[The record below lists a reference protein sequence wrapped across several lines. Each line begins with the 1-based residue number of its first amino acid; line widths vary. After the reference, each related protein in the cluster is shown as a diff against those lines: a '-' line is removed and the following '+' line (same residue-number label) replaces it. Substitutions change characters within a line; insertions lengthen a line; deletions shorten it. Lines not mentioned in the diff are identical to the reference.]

1 MAKKKKKE
9 TVVSGV
15 SAVAVPQSANR
26 SHPFTALQGYFPGRQ
41 AELELYRSLR
51 EAIPVIDAAL
61 DKTVRL
67 LGDFTVRCSD
77 ERAEQ
82 AALRFMET
90 VQVGSMQRGVHAF
103 VRTFFDQLLTYGTAV
118 GEMVLTAGRLTHLYN
133 ADLRD
138 VALRVGENP
147 LDVTVCSRGAAGKL
161 EPVRYPGLIL
171 KSVLNPEPG
180 SVYGTSLLKGLPF
193 VSEILLKIF
202 NTVGVNW
209 DRLGNVRYAVTY
221 KPQND
226 ALDKAYAAERA
237 QQIADAWSRAMREEN
252 TVRDF
257 IAVGD
262 VQVQAI
268 GSDNRMLSSEI
279 PVRQLLEQIV
289 AKLGIPPFLLGLSWS
304 STERMSSQQA
314 DILTSEI
321 DAYRR
326 ELEPVVLQICETYLR
341 FEGYDCPVEIEWEPL
356 TLQDITAL
364 SQAALL
370 DAQREKLRKEIGETQ
385 DDI

>member
-1 MAKKKKKE
+1 MAIRKKE
-9 TVVSGV
+9 TPV
-15 SAVAVPQSANR
+15 SAVHAIAAPQTGYLQQSALLCAASPTR
-26 SHPFTALQGYFPGRQ
+26 SGS
-41 AELELYRSLR
+41 LELYRLLR
-51 EAIPVIDAAL
+51 ERVPIIDAAIM
-61 DKTVRL
+61 KTVRL
-67 LGDFTVRCSD
+67 LGTFDVRCDD
-77 ERAEQ
+77 ERAQ
-82 AALRFMET
+82 TALRRFLKT
-90 VQVGSMQRGVHAF
+90 VPVGSLRCGIDAF
-103 VRTFFDQLLTYGTAV
+103 LSTYFEQLLTYGTAV
-118 GEMVLTAGRLTHLYN
+118 GEMVVTDGRLTDLFN
-133 ADLRD
+133 ADLRR
-138 VALRVGENP
+138 VAFSYGKTP
-147 LDVTVCSRGAAGKL
+147 LEIVVSAQTDNGRFL
-161 EPVRYPGLIL
+161 PVPYPGLIL
-171 KSVLNPEPG
+171 KSVHDPQPG
-180 SVYGTSLLKGLPF
+180 ALYGTSVLQGLPF
-193 VSEILLKIF
+193 VSNILMTIFRTTEI
-202 NTVGVNW
+202 NW
-209 DRLGNVRYAVTY
+209 ERLGNVRFAVTY

-268 GSDNRMLSSEI
+268 GSNNRMFSSEI

>member
-1 MAKKKKKE
+1 MAIRKKE
-9 TVVSGV
+9 TPV
-15 SAVAVPQSANR
+15 SAVHAIAAPQTGYLQQSALLCAASPTR
-26 SHPFTALQGYFPGRQ
+26 SGS
-41 AELELYRSLR
+41 LELYRLLR
-51 EAIPVIDAAL
+51 ERVPIIDAAIM
-61 DKTVRL
+61 KTVRL
-67 LGDFTVRCSD
+67 LGTFDVRCDD
-77 ERAEQ
+77 ERAQ
-82 AALRFMET
+82 TALRRFLKT
-90 VQVGSMQRGVHAF
+90 VPVGSLRCGIDAF
-103 VRTFFDQLLTYGTAV
+103 LSTYFEQLLTYGTAV
-118 GEMVLTAGRLTHLYN
+118 GEMVVTDGRLTDLFN
-133 ADLRD
+133 ADLRR
-138 VALRVGENP
+138 VAFSYGKTP
-147 LDVTVCSRGAAGKL
+147 LEIVVSAQTDNGRFL
-161 EPVRYPGLIL
+161 PVPYPGLIL
-171 KSVLNPEPG
+171 KSVHDPQPG
-180 SVYGTSLLKGLPF
+180 ALYGTSVLQGLPF
-193 VSEILLKIF
+193 VSNILMTIFRTTEI
-202 NTVGVNW
+202 NW
-209 DRLGNVRYAVTY
+209 ERLGNVRFAVTY

>member
-1 MAKKKKKE
+1 MAIRKKE
-9 TVVSGV
+9 TPV
-15 SAVAVPQSANR
+15 SAVHAVAAPQTGYLQQSALLCAASPTR
-26 SHPFTALQGYFPGRQ
+26 S
-41 AELELYRSLR
+41 ESLELYRLLR
-51 EAIPVIDAAL
+51 ERVPIIDAAIM
-61 DKTVRL
+61 KTVRL
-67 LGDFTVRCSD
+67 LGSFDVRCDD
-77 ERAEQ
+77 ERAQ
-82 AALRFMET
+82 TALRRFLKT
-90 VQVGSMQRGVHAF
+90 VPVGSLRCGIDAF
-103 VRTFFDQLLTYGTAV
+103 LSTYFEQLLTYGTAV
-118 GEMVLTAGRLTHLYN
+118 GEMVVTDGRLTDLFN
-133 ADLRD
+133 ADLRR
-138 VALRVGENP
+138 VAFSYGKTP
-147 LDVTVCSRGAAGKL
+147 LEIVVSAQTDNGRFL
-161 EPVRYPGLIL
+161 PVPYPGLIL
-171 KSVLNPEPG
+171 KSVHDPQPG
-180 SVYGTSLLKGLPF
+180 ALYGTSVLQGLPF
-193 VSEILLKIF
+193 VSNILMTIFRTTEI
-202 NTVGVNW
+202 NW
-209 DRLGNVRYAVTY
+209 ERLGNVRFAVTY

-326 ELEPVVLQICETYLR
+326 ELEPIVLQICETYLR

>member
-1 MAKKKKKE
+1 MAIRKKE
-9 TVVSGV
+9 TPV
-15 SAVAVPQSANR
+15 SAVHAVAAPQTGYLQQSALLCASSPTR
-26 SHPFTALQGYFPGRQ
+26 SGS
-41 AELELYRSLR
+41 LELYRLLR
-51 EAIPVIDAAL
+51 ERVPIIDAAIM
-61 DKTVRL
+61 KTVRL
-67 LGDFTVRCSD
+67 LGSFDVRCDD
-77 ERAEQ
+77 ERAQ
-82 AALRFMET
+82 TALRRFLKT
-90 VQVGSMQRGVHAF
+90 VPVGSLRCGIDAF
-103 VRTFFDQLLTYGTAV
+103 LSTYFEQLLTYGTAV
-118 GEMVLTAGRLTHLYN
+118 GEMVVTDGRLTDLFN
-133 ADLRD
+133 ADLRR
-138 VALRVGENP
+138 VAFSYGKTP
-147 LDVTVCSRGAAGKL
+147 LEIVVSAQTDNGRFL
-161 EPVRYPGLIL
+161 PVPYPGLIL
-171 KSVLNPEPG
+171 KSVHDPQPG
-180 SVYGTSLLKGLPF
+180 ALYGTSVLQGLPF
-193 VSEILLKIF
+193 VSNILMTIFRTTEI
-202 NTVGVNW
+202 NW
-209 DRLGNVRYAVTY
+209 ERLGNVRFAVTY

>member
-1 MAKKKKKE
+1 MAIRKKE
-9 TVVSGV
+9 TPV
-15 SAVAVPQSANR
+15 SAVHAVAAPQTGYLQQSALLCAASPTR
-26 SHPFTALQGYFPGRQ
+26 SGS
-41 AELELYRSLR
+41 LELYRLLR
-51 EAIPVIDAAL
+51 ERVPIIDAAIM
-61 DKTVRL
+61 KTVRL
-67 LGDFTVRCSD
+67 LGSFDVRCDD
-77 ERAEQ
+77 ERAQ
-82 AALRFMET
+82 TALWRFLKT
-90 VQVGSMQRGVHAF
+90 VPVGSLRCGIDAF
-103 VRTFFDQLLTYGTAV
+103 LSTYFEQLLTYGTAV
-118 GEMVLTAGRLTHLYN
+118 GEMVVTDGRLTDLFN
-133 ADLRD
+133 ADLRR
-138 VALRVGENP
+138 VAFSYGKTP
-147 LDVTVCSRGAAGKL
+147 LEIVVSAQTDNGRFL
-161 EPVRYPGLIL
+161 PVPYPALIL
-171 KSVLNPEPG
+171 KSVHDPRPG
-180 SVYGTSLLKGLPF
+180 ALYGTSVLQGLPF
-193 VSEILLKIF
+193 VSNILMTIFRTTEI
-202 NTVGVNW
+202 NW
-209 DRLGNVRYAVTY
+209 ERLGNVRFAVTY

>member
-1 MAKKKKKE
+1 MKKLI
-9 TVVSGV
+9 
-15 SAVAVPQSANR
+15 
-26 SHPFTALQGYFPGRQ
+26 AL
-41 AELELYRSLR
+41 
-51 EAIPVIDAAL
+51 
-61 DKTVRL
+61 
-67 LGDFTVRCSD
+67 
-77 ERAEQ
+77 
-82 AALRFMET
+82 
-90 VQVGSMQRGVHAF
+90 
-103 VRTFFDQLLTYGTAV
+103 LLTATMLFAFAAAASADGMVDKIKANGKIVVGTEATYPPY
-118 GEMVLTAGRLTHLYN
+118 EYLDDNANFAGCDIWL
-133 ADLRD
+133 
-138 VALRVGENP
+138 
-147 LDVTVCSRGAAGKL
+147 
-161 EPVRYPGLIL
+161 
-171 KSVLNPEPG
+171 
-180 SVYGTSLLKGLPF
+180 
-193 VSEILLKIF
+193 
-202 NTVGVNW
+202 
-209 DRLGNVRYAVTY
+209 
-221 KPQND
+221 
-226 ALDKAYAAERA
+226 A

-326 ELEPVVLQICETYLR
+326 ELEPIVLQICETYLR

>member
-1 MAKKKKKE
+1 
-9 TVVSGV
+9 
-15 SAVAVPQSANR
+15 
-26 SHPFTALQGYFPGRQ
+26 
-41 AELELYRSLR
+41 
-51 EAIPVIDAAL
+51 
-61 DKTVRL
+61 
-67 LGDFTVRCSD
+67 
-77 ERAEQ
+77 
-82 AALRFMET
+82 
-90 VQVGSMQRGVHAF
+90 
-103 VRTFFDQLLTYGTAV
+103 
-118 GEMVLTAGRLTHLYN
+118 
-133 ADLRD
+133 
-138 VALRVGENP
+138 
-147 LDVTVCSRGAAGKL
+147 
-161 EPVRYPGLIL
+161 
-171 KSVLNPEPG
+171 
-180 SVYGTSLLKGLPF
+180 
-193 VSEILLKIF
+193 
-202 NTVGVNW
+202 
-209 DRLGNVRYAVTY
+209 
-221 KPQND
+221 
-226 ALDKAYAAERA
+226 
-237 QQIADAWSRAMREEN
+237 MREEN

-370 DAQREKLRKEIGETQ
+370 DARREKLRLEIGETQ
-385 DDI
+385 NDI

>member
-1 MAKKKKKE
+1 MAIRKQETPASAVHAVAAPQTGCLQQSALLRAAAPTRAGALGLYRLLRE
-9 TVVSGV
+9 TV
-15 SAVAVPQSANR
+15 P
-26 SHPFTALQGYFPGRQ
+26 
-41 AELELYRSLR
+41 
-51 EAIPVIDAAL
+51 IIDAAIM
-61 DKTVRL
+61 KTVRL
-67 LGDFTVRCSD
+67 LGSFEARCND
-77 ERAEQ
+77 ERAQ
-82 AALRFMET
+82 TALRRFLKT
-90 VQVGSMQRGVHAF
+90 VPVGSLRCGIDAF
-103 VRTFFDQLLTYGTAV
+103 LSTYFEQLLTYGTAV
-118 GEMVLTAGRLTHLYN
+118 GEMVVTDGRLTDLYN
-133 ADLRD
+133 ADLRH
-138 VALRVGENP
+138 VALSFGKTP
-147 LDVTVCSRGAAGKL
+147 LDIIVSAQNETGRFV
-161 EPVRYPGLIL
+161 PVKYPSLIL
-171 KSVLNPEPG
+171 KSVHDPAPG
-180 SVYGTSLLKGLPF
+180 ALYGTSVLQGLPF
-193 VSEILLKIF
+193 VSNILLTIF
-202 NTVGVNW
+202 DTIGVNW
-209 DRLGNVRYAVTY
+209 ERLGNVRFAVTY
-221 KPQND
+221 RPQND

-237 QQIADAWSRAMREEN
+237 QQIAEAWSSAMRDEK

-326 ELEPVVLQICETYLR
+326 ELEPVVLRICDTFLR
-341 FEGYDCPVEIEWEPL
+341 FEGYDCPVEIDWEPL

-370 DAQREKLRKEIGETQ
+370 DAQREKLRMEIGETQ
-385 DDI
+385 HDI

>member
-1 MAKKKKKE
+1 MAIRKKE
-9 TVVSGV
+9 TPA
-15 SAVAVPQSANR
+15 SAVHAVAAPQTGCLQQNALRSTAVPTRRGS
-26 SHPFTALQGYFPGRQ
+26 
-41 AELELYRSLR
+41 LELYRLLR
-51 EAIPVIDAAL
+51 ERVPIVDAAIM
-61 DKTVRL
+61 KTVRL
-67 LGDFTVRCSD
+67 LGSFDVQCAD
-77 ERAEQ
+77 KRAQ
-82 AALRFMET
+82 TALQQFLKSVPVGSLRF
-90 VQVGSMQRGVHAF
+90 GIDAF
-103 VRTFFDQLLTYGTAV
+103 LSTYFEQLLTYGTAV
-118 GEMVLTAGRLTHLYN
+118 GEMVLTDGHLTDLYN
-133 ADLRD
+133 ADLRR
-138 VALRVGENP
+138 VALSYGKTP
-147 LDVTVCSRGAAGKL
+147 LDVVVSAQNESGRFV
-161 EPVRYPGLIL
+161 PVSYPALIL
-171 KSVLNPEPG
+171 KSVHDPLPG
-180 SVYGTSLLKGLPF
+180 ALYGTSVLQGLPF
-193 VSEILLKIF
+193 ISNILMTIFRTTEI
-202 NTVGVNW
+202 NW
-209 DRLGNVRYAVTY
+209 ERLGNVRFAVTY

-237 QQIADAWSRAMREEN
+237 QQIAQEWSKAMRDESV
-252 TVRDF
+252 VRDF

-268 GSDNRMLSSEI
+268 GSDNQMLSSEI

-370 DAQREKLRKEIGETQ
+370 DAQREKLRMEIGETQ

>member
-1 MAKKKKKE
+1 MAIRKKE
-9 TVVSGV
+9 MPV
-15 SAVAVPQSANR
+15 SAVHAVAAPQTGYLQQSALLCASSPTR
-26 SHPFTALQGYFPGRQ
+26 SGS
-41 AELELYRSLR
+41 LELYRLLR
-51 EAIPVIDAAL
+51 ERVPIIDAAIM
-61 DKTVRL
+61 KTVRL
-67 LGDFTVRCSD
+67 LGSFDVRCDD
-77 ERAEQ
+77 ERAQ
-82 AALRFMET
+82 TALRRFLKT
-90 VQVGSMQRGVHAF
+90 VPVGSLRCGIDAF
-103 VRTFFDQLLTYGTAV
+103 LSTYFEQLLTYGTAV
-118 GEMVLTAGRLTHLYN
+118 GEMVVTDGRLTDLFN
-133 ADLRD
+133 ADLRR
-138 VALRVGENP
+138 VAFSYGKTP
-147 LDVTVCSRGAAGKL
+147 LEIVVSAQTDNGRFL
-161 EPVRYPGLIL
+161 PVPYPGLIL
-171 KSVLNPEPG
+171 KSVHDPQPG
-180 SVYGTSLLKGLPF
+180 ALYGTSVLQGLPF
-193 VSEILLKIF
+193 VSNILMTIFRTTEI
-202 NTVGVNW
+202 NW
-209 DRLGNVRYAVTY
+209 ERLGNVRFAVTY

-326 ELEPVVLQICETYLR
+326 ELEPIVLQICETYLR

-356 TLQDITAL
+356 MLQDITAL

>member
-1 MAKKKKKE
+1 MAIRKKE
-9 TVVSGV
+9 TPV
-15 SAVAVPQSANR
+15 SAVHAVAAPQTGCLQQSALLCAASPTR
-26 SHPFTALQGYFPGRQ
+26 SGS
-41 AELELYRSLR
+41 LELYRLLR
-51 EAIPVIDAAL
+51 KRVPIIDAAIM
-61 DKTVRL
+61 KTVRL
-67 LGDFTVRCSD
+67 LGTFDVRCDD
-77 ERAEQ
+77 ERAQ
-82 AALRFMET
+82 TALRRFLKT
-90 VQVGSMQRGVHAF
+90 VPVGSLRCGIDAF
-103 VRTFFDQLLTYGTAV
+103 LSTYFEQLLTYGTAV
-118 GEMVLTAGRLTHLYN
+118 GEMVVTDGRLTDLFN
-133 ADLRD
+133 ADLRR
-138 VALRVGENP
+138 VAFSYGKTP
-147 LDVTVCSRGAAGKL
+147 LEIVVSAQTDNGRFL
-161 EPVRYPGLIL
+161 PVPYPGLIL
-171 KSVLNPEPG
+171 KSVHDPQPG
-180 SVYGTSLLKGLPF
+180 ALYGTSVLQGLPF
-193 VSEILLKIF
+193 VSNILMTIFRTTEI
-202 NTVGVNW
+202 NW
-209 DRLGNVRYAVTY
+209 ERLGNVRFAVTY

-341 FEGYDCPVEIEWEPL
+341 FEGYDCPVEIEWEQL

>member
-1 MAKKKKKE
+1 MAIRKKE
-9 TVVSGV
+9 TPA
-15 SAVAVPQSANR
+15 SAVHAVAAPQTGCLQHSALFCAAPPTR
-26 SHPFTALQGYFPGRQ
+26 SGS
-41 AELELYRSLR
+41 LELYRLLR
-51 EAIPVIDAAL
+51 ERVPIIDAAIM
-61 DKTVRL
+61 KTVRL
-67 LGDFTVRCSD
+67 LGSFDVRCKD
-77 ERAEQ
+77 ERAQ
-82 AALRFMET
+82 TALRRFLKT
-90 VQVGSMQRGVHAF
+90 VPVGSLRCGIDAF
-103 VRTFFDQLLTYGTAV
+103 LSTYFEQLLTYGTAV
-118 GEMVLTAGRLTHLYN
+118 GEMVVTDGRLTDLFN
-133 ADLRD
+133 ADLRR
-138 VALRVGENP
+138 VAFSYGKTP
-147 LDVTVCSRGAAGKL
+147 LEIVVSAQNESGRFL
-161 EPVRYPGLIL
+161 PVPYPALIL
-171 KSVLNPEPG
+171 KSVHDPQPG
-180 SVYGTSLLKGLPF
+180 ALYGTSALQGLPF
-193 VSEILLKIF
+193 VSNILMTIFRTTEI
-202 NTVGVNW
+202 NW
-209 DRLGNVRYAVTY
+209 ERLGNVRFAVTY

-370 DAQREKLRKEIGETQ
+370 DARREKLRLEIGETQ

>member
-1 MAKKKKKE
+1 LAIRKKE
-9 TVVSGV
+9 TPV
-15 SAVAVPQSANR
+15 SAVHAIAAPQTGYLQQSALLCAASPTR
-26 SHPFTALQGYFPGRQ
+26 SGS
-41 AELELYRSLR
+41 LELYRLLR
-51 EAIPVIDAAL
+51 ERVPIIDAAIM
-61 DKTVRL
+61 KTVRL
-67 LGDFTVRCSD
+67 LGTFDVRCDD
-77 ERAEQ
+77 ERAQ
-82 AALRFMET
+82 TALRRFLKT
-90 VQVGSMQRGVHAF
+90 VPVGSLRCGIDAF
-103 VRTFFDQLLTYGTAV
+103 LSTYFEQLLTYGTAV
-118 GEMVLTAGRLTHLYN
+118 GEMVVTDGRLTDLFN
-133 ADLRD
+133 ADLRR
-138 VALRVGENP
+138 VAFSYGKTP
-147 LDVTVCSRGAAGKL
+147 LEIVVSAQTDNGRFL
-161 EPVRYPGLIL
+161 PVPYPGLIL
-171 KSVLNPEPG
+171 KSVHDPQPG
-180 SVYGTSLLKGLPF
+180 ALYGTSVLQGLPF
-193 VSEILLKIF
+193 VSNILMTIFRTTEI
-202 NTVGVNW
+202 NW
-209 DRLGNVRYAVTY
+209 ERLGNVRFAVTY